1 VDQDNNILHPI
12 FARLQAS
19 PQGWRSGYWLATPA
33 DAGVGAFHRF
43 LGEWAG
49 GGPDWDPR
57 APPAPAL
64 TRDALFDH
72 YDRHTKHCPTC
83 LAALGRLDRV
93 VRALKVLVYA
103 AGLVAA
109 AAAVVAFAAT
119 PGSVSGGRLAAA
131 GGGAVVVGSVAAA
144 ARGAVLGLREKFF
157 RADKLA
163 DE

>member
-1 VDQDNNILHPI
+1 MDQDNNILHPI
-12 FARLQAS
+12 AARLAAS
-19 PQGWRSGYWLATPA
+19 PRGWRSGYWLATPA

-43 LGEWAG
+43 LSEHAG
-49 GGPDWDPR
+49 GGPDWDR
-57 APPAPAL
+57 AAPPAPAL
-64 TRDALFDH
+64 TRASLLDH

-83 LAALGRLDRV
+83 LAAVSRLDRAA
-93 VRALKVLVYA
+93 ALLQAAVFA

-119 PGSVSGGRLAAA
+119 PGAVSAGRLAGA
-131 GGGAVVVGSVAAA
+131 GGGAVLVGAAAAA
-144 ARGAVLGLREKFF
+144 ARGAVLGLRQKFF